1 MNALILMQGLL
12 IMHLSGLTLLA
23 GTTVADY
30 VTFRTFSNQ
39 FKTLGEPSDSLL
51 NLMSRLAIV
60 LAIGGGL
67 LLVSG
72 VGLMAVTHGVFMH
85 QLWFKIKLALILV
98 LVINGFLVGNGQ
110 VTKLKKGLKQSTTH
124 TDQLVKGAIVR
135 LNIFYL
141 LQLAVFLFIITLA
154 VFKIN

>member
-1 MNALILMQGLL
+1 MNTLILMQGLL
-12 IMHLSGLTLLA
+12 IMHLTGLTLLA

-39 FKTLGEPSDSLL
+39 FKTQGEPSDSLL
-51 NLMSRLAIV
+51 KLMSSLAIV

-72 VGLMAVTHGVFMH
+72 IGLMAVTHGIFMH
-85 QLWFKIKLALILV
+85 QLWFKIKLVLILI
-98 LVINGFLVGNGQ
+98 LLLNGFLVGNRQ
-110 VTKLKKGLKQSTTH
+110 IAKLKKGLKQSTAH
-124 TDQLVKGAIVR
+124 TDQLVNGAILR

-141 LQLAVFLFIITLA
+141 LQLAIFLFIIILA
-154 VFKIN
+154 VFKVN

>member
-1 MNALILMQGLL
+1 MNTLILMQVLL
-12 IMHLSGLTLLA
+12 IMHLTGLTLLA

-51 NLMSRLAIV
+51 NLMSQLAKV
-60 LAIGGGL
+60 LGIGGGL

-85 QLWFKIKLALILV
+85 QLWFKIKLALILA

-110 VTKLKKGLKQSTTH
+110 VAKLKKGLKQSTAH

-141 LQLAVFLFIITLA
+141 LQLAIFLFIITLA

>member
-1 MNALILMQGLL
+1 MNTLILMQGLL
-12 IMHLSGLTLLA
+12 IMHLSGLTVLA

-30 VTFRTFSNQ
+30 VTFRTFSKQ
-39 FKTLGEPSDSLL
+39 FKTLGEPSHSLL

-85 QLWFKIKLALILV
+85 QLWFKIKLALILILV
-98 LVINGFLVGNGQ
+98 LNGFLIGNGQ
-110 VTKLKKGLKQSTTH
+110 VAKLKKGLKQSSALK
-124 TDQLVKGAIVR
+124 DQLVKGTIVR

-141 LQLAVFLFIITLA
+141 LQLAIFLFIIILA

>member
-1 MNALILMQGLL
+1 MNTLILMQGLL

-30 VTFRTFSNQ
+30 VTFRTFSSQ
-39 FKTLGEPSDSLL
+39 FKTQGKPSDSLL

-60 LAIGGGL
+60 LAIGGSL

-72 VGLMAVTHGVFMH
+72 VGLMAVTHGVFMY

-98 LVINGFLVGNGQ
+98 LVLNGFLVGNRQ
-110 VTKLKKGLKQSTTH
+110 LEKLKKGVKQSTAP
-124 TDQLVKGAIVR
+124 TDQMVKDASFR

-141 LQLAVFLFIITLA
+141 LQLAIFLFVIILA